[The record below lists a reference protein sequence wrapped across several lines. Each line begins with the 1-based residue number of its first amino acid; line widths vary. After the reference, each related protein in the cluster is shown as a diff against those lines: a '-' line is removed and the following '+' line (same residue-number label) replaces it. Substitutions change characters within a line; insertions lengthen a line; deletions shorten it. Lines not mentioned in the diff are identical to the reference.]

1 MKFIYTI
8 FLLIFS
14 VFFGKISAQ
23 NINSAI
29 GARALAMGN
38 ATVTLRD
45 NWSVGNNI
53 AGIAGQKMHSAALS
67 YHIPFGLTDFQT
79 VGIVGN
85 YVINN
90 KSGLGLSITRFG
102 SSVYSE
108 QRFGLGYAHKL
119 SNVSIGGKIN
129 YVQVAINDGSV
140 GLTQGNRSAIVFE
153 VGGIMDISEKLS
165 FGLHAYNVSTT
176 KLRSDNGEDRLPII
190 LKAGASWKPIKKIFV
205 NVEVEKDVDF
215 KPNFKFGLDYEVAKT
230 FWVRTGLNTLPQT
243 NSFGIG
249 FSPKNMKFDYALVL
263 ATKLGLTHQ
272 FSLVYLFKSRYT
284 VVSDVVTE

>member
-1 MKFIYTI
+1 MKFIYTA
-8 FLLIFS
+8 
-14 VFFGKISAQ
+14 VFFLFLGKISAQ

-29 GARALAMGN
+29 GARALGMGN
-38 ATVTLRD
+38 ATVALRD
-45 NWSVGNNI
+45 NWAVGNNI
-53 AGIAGQKMHSAALS
+53 AGIAELKEHSAALS
-67 YHIPFGLTDFQT
+67 YHIPFGLTSFQT

-85 YVINN
+85 YVLNE

-102 SSVYSE
+102 DKTYSE

-140 GLTQGNRSAIVFE
+140 GLTQGSRSALVFE
-153 VGGIMDISEKLS
+153 VGGVMDISEKLS
-165 FGLHAYNVSTT
+165 FGLHAYNVSTA

-190 LKAGASWKPIKKIFV
+190 LKAGASWKPIKKLFV

-230 FWVRTGLNTLPQT
+230 VWVRTGLNTLPQT

-249 FSPKNMKFDYALVL
+249 FSPKNLKFDYALVL

-272 FSLVYLFKSRYT
+272 FSLVYLFKRKET
-284 VVSDVVTE
+284 IILDVTFE

>member
-1 MKFIYTI
+1 MF
-8 FLLIFS
+8 FS
-14 VFFGKISAQ
+14 EILAQ

-29 GARALAMGN
+29 GGRALSIGN
-38 ATVTLRD
+38 TTVAIRD
-45 NWSVGNNI
+45 SWSVGNNI
-53 AGIAGQKMHSAALS
+53 AGIAGLKQHSAGLS
-67 YHIPFGLTDFQT
+67 YHVPFGLTNFQT

-85 YVINN
+85 YVINE

-102 SSVYSE
+102 DKTYNE
-108 QRFGLGYAHKL
+108 QRIGLGYAHKL

-140 GLTQGNRSAIVFE
+140 GLTQGKRSALVFE

-165 FGLHAYNVSTT
+165 FGLHAYNVSTA
-176 KLRSDNGEDRLPII
+176 KLRSDNGQDRLPII
-190 LKAGASWKPIKKIFV
+190 LKAGASWKPIKKLFV

-215 KPNFKFGLDYEVAKT
+215 KPNFKFGLDYEVAKM

-249 FSPKNMKFDYALVL
+249 FSPKNIKFDYALVL
-263 ATKLGLTHQ
+263 ATKFGLTHQ
-272 FSLVYLFKSRYT
+272 FSLVYLFKIKEKET
-284 VVSDVVTE
+284 TQE